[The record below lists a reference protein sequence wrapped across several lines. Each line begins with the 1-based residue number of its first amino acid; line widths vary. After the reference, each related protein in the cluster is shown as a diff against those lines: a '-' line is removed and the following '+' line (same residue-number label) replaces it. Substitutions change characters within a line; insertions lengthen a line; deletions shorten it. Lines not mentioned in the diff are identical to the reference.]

1 MNTFDP
7 YFERIREYESSLKD
21 HGGDIRSWFA
31 EPDNTKP
38 KGQRSSP
45 LILKENTAVELGGPL
60 TANSRFMLRTANA
73 SLVSHRKV
81 TLIGPD
87 IAQIR
92 NGVYPF
98 GQVIMVAGPSL
109 NGQNRLKVERT
120 LSVAEQIPGYMARST
135 GGKIWSRISL
145 EALDSGFSLRSLG
158 TSIVAHLAA
167 ALSDILTAVE
177 LLFVTSSVADVHEME
192 KIGAQVRKLDHDL
205 RRQRLTKTGESEY
218 QCEAEISCEV
228 CPDNVVC
235 NEIRQI
241 LTIRKKGKR
250 TT

>member
-1 MNTFDP
+1 M
-7 YFERIREYESSLKD
+7 RD
-21 HGGDIRSWFA
+21 HGRNVCSWFV
-31 EPDNTKP
+31 EPDNDKP
-38 KGQRSSP
+38 KGQRSST

-60 TANSRFMLRTANA
+60 TASSRFMLWTANA
-73 SLVSHRKV
+73 SLVAHRKI
-81 TLIGPD
+81 TLLGSDLIE
-87 IAQIR
+87 IR
-92 NGVYPF
+92 RGILPF
-98 GQVIMVAGPSL
+98 GQVIMVAGSSL
-109 NGQNRLKVERT
+109 NGQNRLEVEKA
-120 LSVAEQIPGYMARST
+120 LSVAEQIPGYMVRST

-145 EALDSGFSLRSLG
+145 EAVDNGFSLRMLG
-158 TSIVAHLAA
+158 NSIVANLSA

-177 LLFVTSSVADVHEME
+177 LLFVTSSVEDVHELE
-192 KIGAQVRKLDHDL
+192 RVGAQVRKLDHDL

-250 TT
+250 TS